1 MVLNFS
7 YSPFRNYVQ
16 INNLIH
22 LEGSCFL
29 TDSIAMTVIE
39 NLKRSTCNV
48 FIKNIYRRFIIGH
61 LVVHFGIQLAFLLGH
76 HVNNIIAISIG

>member
-1 MVLNFS
+1 
-7 YSPFRNYVQ
+7 
-16 INNLIH
+16 
-22 LEGSCFL
+22 
-29 TDSIAMTVIE
+29 MTVIE

-76 HVNNIIAISIG
+76 HVNNIIAISIGWFSTSNWKTWCYWFCYWRL